1 MVPVALNVSG
11 AQLMQSGFAERLIG
25 IMGRFKIH
33 PEQLQLEVTE
43 STAMLYET
51 EVAKQMRLLAEIGIR
66 FSIDDFGTGHSSLS
80 RLDKLPLHVLKVD
93 RTFTARLCAE
103 DGARSIVEA
112 ILSMAK
118 ALGMRVVAE
127 GVEQEEQMLLL
138 SEMGCDYLQGFL
150 LSRPV
155 GSKEIPRLLE
165 QRHPLLANARTVT
178 GS

>member
-1 MVPVALNVSG
+1 M
-11 AQLMQSGFAERLIG
+11 IG
-25 IMGRFKIH
+25 IMGRFKIR

-51 EVAKQMRLLAEIGIR
+51 EVAKQMRLLAEIGICL
-66 FSIDDFGTGHSSLS
+66 SIDDFGTGHSSLN

-93 RTFTARLCAE
+93 RTFTERLCGA

-118 ALGMRVVAE
+118 ALGMQVVAE
-127 GVEQEEQMLLL
+127 GVEREEQMLALT
-138 SEMGCDYLQGFL
+138 EMGCDYLQGFL

-155 GSKEIPRLLE
+155 EPDEIPRLLE
-165 QRHPLLANARTVT
+165 HRHPLLANAKTVA
-178 GS
+178 SD